1 MDGLQCSNVKL
12 NMWNKSGKVLT
23 STPGWVWIFPFLNTC
38 SVQHCRKAGDP
49 QFPSANICF
58 GKENHSA
65 FSPKGSGT
73 WQPTFSSTQWPE
85 QRPWGKFMQ
94 KRIGIPLENDTNKW
108 VKDHQRWK
116 KYTNIPC
123 SELGHDRRTCRS
135 GALRITGPSWA
146 DKVLRQSLEISGDP
160 DTTRWKHMETH
171 GNSGLVK
178 GEVPS
183 TASSW
188 KGSDTY
194 LTLSSNRSK
203 QVIAVSLAREVNYLK
218 GKSHPCPFGGQF
230 ISPQC
235 PIWGLLTQPTT
246 AARITPAVI

>member
-65 FSPKGSGT
+65 FSPKGAGT

-94 KRIGIPLENDTNKW
+94 KRTGIPLENDTNKW

-146 DKVLRQSLEISGDP
+146 DKVLRQSLEISGKP
-160 DTTRWKHMETH
+160 GYYQMETY
-171 GNSGLVK
+171 GNTWKLRF
-178 GEVPS
+178 GERGGPINS
-183 TASSW
+183 LILEGIW
-188 KGSDTY
+188 YISDTF
-194 LTLSSNRSK
+194 K
-203 QVIAVSLAREVNYLK
+203 QS
-218 GKSHPCPFGGQF
+218 Q
-230 ISPQC
+230 
-235 PIWGLLTQPTT
+235 
-246 AARITPAVI
+246 

>member
-1 MDGLQCSNVKL
+1 MIQINESKIIKDEKNTPISPVQSWDMIRGPAVQVP
-12 NMWNKSGKVLT
+12 SG
-23 STPGWVWIFPFLNTC
+23 
-38 SVQHCRKAGDP
+38 
-49 QFPSANICF
+49 
-58 GKENHSA
+58 
-65 FSPKGSGT
+65 SPA
-73 WQPTFSSTQWPE
+73 
-85 QRPWGKFMQ
+85 
-94 KRIGIPLENDTNKW
+94 PLEPT
-108 VKDHQRWK
+108 R
-116 KYTNIPC
+116 C
-123 SELGHDRRTCRS
+123 C
-135 GALRITGPSWA
+135 
-146 DKVLRQSLEISGDP
+146 DKVWKSQGNP

-230 ISPQC
+230 ISPQSM
-235 PIWGLLTQPTT
+235 PNLRAADPTNHC
-246 AARITPAVI
+246 REDHPCSDIDWVEPQSIVS